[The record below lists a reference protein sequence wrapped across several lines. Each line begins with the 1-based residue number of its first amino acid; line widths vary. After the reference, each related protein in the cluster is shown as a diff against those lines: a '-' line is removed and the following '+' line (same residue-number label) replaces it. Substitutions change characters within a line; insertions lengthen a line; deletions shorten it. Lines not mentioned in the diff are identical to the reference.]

1 MRLSLLAPALLAGTL
16 VLSGSAVAAPR
27 DLTLGASDEAA
38 ARAVVLHRQDLPR
51 GGSGPI
57 GTLWRG
63 GAIQTSDLRA
73 GEDAVT
79 SACPSLVSKE
89 SRLVTT
95 GSALATFRSDDAT
108 ASSATEVLQT
118 PFMVLQDWQVAKGSG
133 FESCFR
139 TVIASTGNA
148 RVIDER
154 RLDLPKLGDASTGF
168 RLELRGTGAAS
179 AIGTT
184 FDVIVVRQGRTE
196 VELLTTA
203 PLAREASSTA
213 TDIRLARILAGRI
226 TV

>member
-1 MRLSLLAPALLAGTL
+1 MRLRLLALALLAGTL
-16 VLSGSAVAAPR
+16 VLSGSALAAPR
-27 DLTLGASDEAA
+27 DVTHGASDEAA
-38 ARAVVLHRQDLPR
+38 ARAVVLHREDLPR

-63 GAIQTSDLRA
+63 GAIQTPDLRA
-73 GEDAVT
+73 GADAVT

-95 GSALATFRSDDAT
+95 GAALATFRSDDAT

-118 PFMVLQDWQVAKGSG
+118 PSMVLQDWQVAKGSA

-139 TVIASTGNA
+139 SVITASGNA
-148 RVIDER
+148 RVVEAR

-168 RLELRGTGAAS
+168 RLELRGLGTAS
-179 AIGTT
+179 SIGTT
-184 FDVIVVRQGRTE
+184 FDVIILRQGRTE

-203 PLAREASSTA
+203 PLARQASSTA